1 MATKQLSITI
11 LKIYLSIISV
21 FISVIVYSQEKIIS
35 GKVLNFENSEP
46 LAYVNIGIKNKTV
59 GTVSNSNGL
68 FKLLLN
74 DKVTSKDTVV
84 FSYIGF
90 KTEKYLISELKNT
103 KEPILLQPK
112 HMELDEVIVSSKK
125 IKLKPRKIGR
135 TSKGLGLMHA
145 NFYSY
150 YEKDVDD
157 RLSKERGMKFK
168 MRTNC
173 HIKDLN
179 FSITSNDFKSLKFR
193 VNFYKIQ
200 DGLPTDL
207 IVHQNIIFE
216 IKDSFLGWFKVDL
229 KPYKI
234 YLKEETEEIAVTL
247 QWLESLKENEKSK
260 YFAISVASSPTHT
273 AYFREKAMDSWDKGG
288 HNLSFY
294 LNAMCE

>member
-1 MATKQLSITI
+1 M
-11 LKIYLSIISV
+11 KISFSIIFV
-21 FISVIVYSQEKIIS
+21 FISVIVHSQEKIIS
-35 GKVLNFENSEP
+35 GEVWNFENSEP

-59 GTVSNSNGL
+59 GTVSNNNGL

-90 KTEKYLISELKNT
+90 KTEKYLVSELKKI

-112 HMELDEVIVSSKK
+112 NMELDEVIVSSKK
-125 IKLKPRKIGR
+125 IKLKSKKIGR
-135 TSKGLGLMHA
+135 TSKGLGLMHS

-168 MRTNC
+168 MRKNC
-173 HIKDLN
+173 HIKNLN
-179 FSITSNDFKSLKFR
+179 FNITSNDFKSLKFR
-193 VNFYKIQ
+193 VNFYKIK
-200 DGLPTDL
+200 DGVPTDL
-207 IVHQNIIFE
+207 IVQENIIFE
-216 IKDSFLGWFKVDL
+216 IKDNFLGWFNVDL
-229 KPYKI
+229 EPYKI
-234 YLKEETEEIAVTL
+234 YLKEETEEVAVTI
-247 QWLESLKENEKSK
+247 QWLESVKENKKSK
-260 YFAISVASSPTHT
+260 YFAISTASSPTHT

-288 HNLSFY
+288 QNLSFY